1 MKQNT
6 LINELS
12 AIRKQM
18 GLPLNDNY
26 DTLINEILT
35 PYLILEGPELKG
47 AVSRVIKIVFP
58 SLAEKTDE
66 IIDAALKDC
75 NVTLPGG
82 NNQPIKSLDDLADWA
97 QSSKAKVN
105 NSETDEAYIKRTLE
119 SKTSDPVT
127 ELKRQIKTSLNRMD
141 MSSTVDEIKTNKGK
155 INTSTSKSGV
165 KFIPGVP
172 DKITVNGITYDVKA
186 PNIEVST
193 VDDIIE
199 HLEVN
204 FLGKEVGTTDEKWV
218 SNPSW
223 VDKNISS
230 RDVNGLDSIISSI
243 ETNKKIFSD
252 GCDTITKKVDEMRG
266 EKPNIK
272 IVTTDNTGVITAEGD
287 KYKYKVQKN
296 ATTGEDKLVKSLK
309 EKIKWEVMGEDETKT
324 VTERYPKNIIKI
336 EKITADQAEA
346 LKTSI
351 NTLKV
356 KGEEIFDR
364 SKTLYENAKKNEES
378 VASSEKITAEKEGG
392 IFDLEEKLVI
402 LRGAGDNEDHM
413 LDTNGKWWKGDSRTN
428 TWTIIDDLDEIE
440 RIKTT
445 HAEELRNHF
454 VNQKNQLIKC
464 MIDNAKSESLGVTGR
479 GVSEW
484 FSRFFRSFPLFNWSI
499 FKGPTQEAVRF
510 WKNNKRMIARSG
522 NLLDPLKEIYSESS
536 GRYSFAEVK
545 LRLEYLMNEMQE
557 VIKRAGSQTVKN
569 GDNKISDNTTKRL
582 NDLFME
588 MQDIASNRKFAGD
601 VEGIKGGVKDIA
613 DNSRIINTTEGLE
626 FVELKTIAD
635 SFEEALKL
643 AKENK
648 VQGADQL
655 YEYWTKGITE
665 GGYNKINMMGE
676 FLETLDKKDMSSKRP
691 GWTLDKELRDSLLP
705 YLKEYGKEGRAKRA
719 SAKLA
724 REIEKKQSLK
734 KTSENG
740 TTPFAQESEVITEA
754 AGWIKGLKST
764 AKFIK
769 VTAIDVVLKGLYN
782 QFRYAHFTSI
792 DEINRITTI
801 YGPNK
806 GRIVIAIREMIT
818 HVVIDALISALYSF
832 ALVLDLVIGVFN
844 TGGWDGDR
852 PGHRALLTAMGYAD
866 DLVPQKAEW
875 WKAEKEKFSEW
886 YTSDYGTIMWS
897 FFDNPVN
904 LKSLLPI
911 GIISNFYNLIE
922 WPMGTA
928 DDNPDFFTVK
938 PEYGWYESEVD
949 EAIILTAGMVKD
961 LYDSTGS
968 GDSNEQLQIAE
979 AFKSKL
985 EEKTASWKKTGSE
998 FGMEKLNDILNNEK
1012 NIKDG
1017 IDKVVEGGSI
1027 DNFPKELGD
1036 NLKLYNKFK
1045 KIIALERYPEPEP
1058 KTDVART
1065 ESDVANL
1072 KKSWEKWYSDHSK
1085 NVGITD
1091 LKGKFWRIDK
1101 GTSLV
1106 GSPIEWFDGKNN
1118 GTIINNGGFSQQS
1131 DYFIKNP
1138 DDKKLYNLRLV
1149 GEFFSN
1155 ADIEKIY
1162 AFQTRGSMAEI
1173 SEDQFNTLKATYDS
1187 DRKQLVYNITTLQS
1201 FIKKSCGSGSIY
1213 TVSCHKWNT
1222 RLSGGTVM
1230 EGGVVKDYGKG
1241 YIKHLTKMDS
1251 DFKTAKET
1259 YEKNKK
1265 SIPTRVPENK
1275 SLSYSNIINEY
1286 LSLNNIHQPKMRNL
1300 KSKLIE
1306 SKRFDQDDYK
1316 HWKDTFTFQ
1325 AVDEKNPGKYK
1336 DVKLNMD
1343 DVMDRIPH
1351 YRKKYD
1357 EDDSFVRA
1365 VVDTHENVVRLM
1377 FTKDLANIRE
1387 WYTPTGFAMI
1397 LQQIRE
1403 GRGEM
1408 EIWSVARPASG
1419 NWFLVKGDFT
1429 PKELTGMDLEK
1440 NEPADKEPKKRENS
1454 LETLKK
1460 KELTSAQG
1468 LKNDER
1474 SGFNEL
1480 PKILKQKLK
1489 EKFNNGWT
1497 TEEPP
1502 KKLQPYYTNS
1512 EISSVFGD
1520 NIKIYKLN
1528 ASEDFFNLMT
1538 SSSEGLPI
1546 KRGFCRSIQLSKNNE
1561 NLTDEHMVTIKHI
1574 LNVCKNKFN
1583 GMLGISN
1590 IQ

>member
-12 AIRKQM
+12 TIRKQM
-18 GLPLNDNY
+18 GLPLNSNY
-26 DTLINEILT
+26 EALINEILT
-35 PYLILEGPELKG
+35 PYLILEGAELKG
-47 AVSRVIKIVFP
+47 VVSRVIKSVFP
-58 SLAEKTDE
+58 SLIGKSDE
-66 IIDAALKDC
+66 FIDKALRNCD
-75 NVTLPGG
+75 VTLPGG
-82 NNQPIKSLDDLADWA
+82 NNRQITSLDELADWA
-97 QSSKAKVN
+97 QSAKAASNTK
-105 NSETDEAYIKRTLE
+105 ETTEAFISRTLN
-119 SKTSDPVT
+119 SKTSDSVT
-127 ELKRQIKTSLNRMD
+127 ELKRYIKTSLNRMD
-141 MSSTVDEIKTNKGK
+141 MSDTVANIKTNKSN
-155 INTSTSKSGV
+155 INIVSNKNGV
-165 KFIPGVP
+165 KIIPGVA
-172 DKITVNGITYDVKA
+172 DKIDINGKTYSIKA
-186 PNIEVST
+186 PNIEATS

-199 HLEVN
+199 GLEVSY
-204 FLGKEVGTTDEKWV
+204 LGKVKGTTDESWE

-223 VDKNISS
+223 VDEHISNK
-230 RDVNGLDSIISSI
+230 DTNELDTIISKI
-243 ETNKKIFSD
+243 ESNKVRFSS
-252 GCDTITKKVDEMRG
+252 GCDAITTKVDGMLLV
-266 EKPNIK
+266 KPNIK
-272 IVTTDNTGVITAEGD
+272 IVTTDNTGVVTMKGD
-287 KYKYKVQKN
+287 KFKYKVQKN
-296 ATTGEDKLVKSLK
+296 PTTSEDELVKSLK
-309 EKIKWEVMGEDETKT
+309 TDKTGKWVVMDEAETEVVTK
-324 VTERYPKNIIKI
+324 RYPENIIEIRKLT
-336 EKITADQAEA
+336 EAQADA

-356 KGEEIFDR
+356 EGEGIFDR

-378 VASSEKITAEKEGG
+378 VVLSEKITSEKGGG

-402 LRGAGDNEDHM
+402 LRGAGDNEDYM
-413 LDTNGKWWKGDSRTN
+413 LETNGKWWKGDSKTN
-428 TWTIIDDLDEIE
+428 TWTIIDDLVEIE

-454 VNQKNQLIKC
+454 VNQKNQLIKS
-464 MIDNAKSESLGVTGR
+464 MIANVKSESLGVTGR

-499 FKGPTQEAVRF
+499 FKRPTQELVRF
-510 WKNNKRMIARSG
+510 WNNNKRMIARSG

-557 VIKRAGSQTVKN
+557 VIKRAGSETVKN
-569 GDNKISDNTTKRL
+569 GNNKISDNTTKRL
-582 NDLFME
+582 NVLFME

-626 FVELKTIAD
+626 FVELKSIAD
-635 SFEEALKL
+635 SFEAALKL
-643 AKENK
+643 AKDNK

-734 KTSENG
+734 KSSENG

-754 AGWIKGLKST
+754 AGWIKSLKSA

-806 GRIVIAIREMIT
+806 GRVVIVIREMIT
-818 HVVIDALISALYSF
+818 HVVIDALIAALYSF
-832 ALVLDLVIGVFN
+832 ALGIDLFIGFFN
-844 TGGWDGDR
+844 TGGFNGDR
-852 PGHRALLTAMGYAD
+852 PGHRALLTAMGFAE
-866 DLVPQKAEW
+866 DLVPKNAEW

-911 GIISNFYNLIE
+911 GIISDFYNLIE

-968 GDSNEQLQIAE
+968 GDSNEQLQIVE
-979 AFKSKL
+979 AFRSKL
-985 EEKTASWKKTGSE
+985 EAMKDSWKKTGSE
-998 FGMEKLNDILNNEK
+998 FGTDKINDILKNEE
-1012 NIKDG
+1012 NIKAG

-1058 KTDVART
+1058 ITDVART
-1065 ESDVANL
+1065 DSQVANL
-1072 KKSWEKWYSDHSK
+1072 KKKWEKWYSDHSK

-1091 LKGKFWRIDK
+1091 LNGKFWRIDR
-1101 GTSLV
+1101 GSSLV
-1106 GSPIEWFDGKNN
+1106 GKEPFAWYNGKTN
-1118 GTIINNGGFSQQS
+1118 GTIINDGPSQQI

-1138 DDKKLYNLRLV
+1138 NDNKLYNLKLV
-1149 GEFFSN
+1149 SRFFSN
-1155 ADIEKIY
+1155 DDIEKIY

-1173 SEDQFNTLKATYDS
+1173 SEDQFNIIKATYVS

-1201 FIKKSCGSGSIY
+1201 FIKESCTSSP
-1213 TVSCHKWNT
+1213 VSCKKWNT
-1222 RLSGGTVM
+1222 RLNGGKVM
-1230 EGGVVKDYGKG
+1230 EGGVEKDYGKG
-1241 YIKHLTKMDS
+1241 YIKDLNKMDS

-1387 WYTPTGFAMI
+1387 GYTPTGFAMI

-1497 TEEPP
+1497 TEDPP

-1528 ASEDFFNLMT
+1528 ASEDFFNLMS